1 MQEGKRPLMNWTD
14 IIEPRNNG
22 ELNLPDIEA
31 RLEVI
36 QVMWL
41 RKYLAPITERPL
53 WAFVTNK
60 VVFKYTQKAPVVNN

>member
-1 MQEGKRPLMNWTD
+1 MNWTD

-36 QVMWL
+36 QVM
-41 RKYLAPITERPL
+41 
-53 WAFVTNK
+53 
-60 VVFKYTQKAPVVNN
+60 